1 MQKHY
6 KQNHHPIYNASRQPS
21 KLNPHLNQSLHTR
34 FVPLCKAQTESPMST
49 LSPRENGSPPP
60 FAIADPMADLRKS
73 MAVDVADVADVAVAD
88 CLGD

>member
-1 MQKHY
+1 
-6 KQNHHPIYNASRQPS
+6 
-21 KLNPHLNQSLHTR
+21 
-34 FVPLCKAQTESPMST
+34 MST